1 MPHQLGKPMK
11 PAAASLCAALAL
23 LAACA
28 DRAEEGSGAA
38 EAPAAGRSSAPPE
51 ILLGTWAAD
60 CERPEIRLE
69 ADRIHVF
76 AEDAT
81 WPLTGAEAT
90 GERLVLR
97 YDGPNG
103 PVEETYAIGDGS
115 LALVEGV
122 YDGGAV
128 TWNRPPMRQCP
139 PA

>member
-1 MPHQLGKPMK
+1 MK
-11 PAAASLCAALAL
+11 PVAVSICAALAL

-28 DRAEEGSGAA
+28 EPAEEGSAASAA
-38 EAPAAGRSSAPPE
+38 EARSDSIPQV
-51 ILLGTWAAD
+51 LLGVWGAD

-76 AEDAT
+76 AEDAS
-81 WPLTGAEAT
+81 WPLTGARAT
-90 GERLVLR
+90 GEQLVLR

-103 PVEETYAIGDGS
+103 PVEETYAVGEDS

-122 YDGGAV
+122 YDGGPV
-128 TWNRPPMRQCP
+128 TWNRPPMRPCP